1 MYGVEGIVIEK
12 GYRICKDMTAKHLLQ
27 DSMQQPSDR
36 KMYLS
41 CKGISWLGNRI
52 KKRKMVP
59 GKTSYSRYKM
69 LRTRMSVIHGNIRV
83 QQVLGTVIQHEGET
97 AQVSYTASPS
107 GKPGQLKPVT
117 AGFGDHLMKPVVV
130 LLQLGRVSL
139 HFAGTLLQ
147 IAVSARNHSH
157 SKYRTNTIRQAS
169 KMILRSG
176 VLTFC
181 SRF

>member
-41 CKGISWLGNRI
+41 CKGISWLGNRLSYRI

-83 QQVLGTVIQHEGET
+83 QQVLGT
-97 AQVSYTASPS
+97 
-107 GKPGQLKPVT
+107 GQLKPVT

-147 IAVSARNHSH
+147 VM
-157 SKYRTNTIRQAS
+157 Y
-169 KMILRSG
+169 IL
-176 VLTFC
+176 VTDC
-181 SRF
+181 SISQKPQPF

>member
-83 QQVLGTVIQHEGET
+83 QQVLGT
-97 AQVSYTASPS
+97 
-107 GKPGQLKPVT
+107 GQLKPVT